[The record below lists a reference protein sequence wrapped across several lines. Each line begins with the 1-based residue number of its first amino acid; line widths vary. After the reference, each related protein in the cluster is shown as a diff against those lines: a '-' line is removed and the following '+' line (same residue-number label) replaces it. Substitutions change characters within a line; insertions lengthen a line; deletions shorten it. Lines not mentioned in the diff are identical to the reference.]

1 MFTFLTEASGLL
13 TSLINSLTG
22 TNLSED
28 DYVQMGKNTLKGER
42 AFNLKAGIGP
52 EADRLP
58 DWMRTEP
65 LPPTNEVFDVPQ
77 EEIDDFWNF

>member
-1 MFTFLTEASGLL
+1 
-13 TSLINSLTG
+13 
-22 TNLSED
+22 
-28 DYVQMGKNTLKGER
+28 VQMGKDALKQER

-58 DWMRTEP
+58 DWMRAEP

-77 EEIDDFWNF
+77 DEIDDFWNF